1 MRVAW
6 ILYLNPTKKEPMDN
20 IRLVLFATFAF
31 LSLLLYNAWQE
42 DYAKQSPFYAPTP
55 EVGSESVPE
64 FSTGIPAPAAVTA
77 DMGTA
82 TPIVASEGITHL
94 SDLIKVKTD
103 LFEVEISTI
112 GGSVVSA
119 KLLDYPVSPENPDEK
134 VELLNRNAGGS
145 FFAQSGLI
153 SSDPGLAPNHE
164 AKFSVEQSE
173 YELADGQETLDVRL
187 VWQQADGI
195 EVIKHL
201 IFKRDSYLVDVVH
214 EVNNNSNQP
223 WTARDYAQLMRGES
237 SQTNAFIYTYT
248 GGVIYSSDNKYE
260 KIDFGDMADGDLSRD
275 ITGGWNA
282 MIEHYFLSAWVPPT
296 TQKEHYYTRDLGKN
310 RYIIGSYS
318 PGITLQPG
326 DTHQFTKQ
334 LFMGPKL
341 QDRLAAVAP
350 GLELTV
356 DYGWLTV
363 IAQPIFWL
371 LQKLHD
377 IVGNWGWA
385 IILLT
390 IIIKAAF
397 YKLSETSYKSMA
409 NMRRMT
415 PRMQALKDRYGD
427 DKSRLNTA
435 MMDLYKTEK
444 INPLGGCL
452 PMLVQIPV
460 FIALYWVL
468 LESVEMRQA
477 PFILWM
483 DNLSAK
489 DPYFILPL
497 IMGVSMFVQQKLNP
511 TPPDPMQAKLM
522 MMLPFVFTIFFAFFP
537 SGLVLYWVVNNL
549 ISIAQQYVITRKIDA
564 QAEAAKQR

>member
-1 MRVAW
+1 
-6 ILYLNPTKKEPMDN
+6 MDN
-20 IRLVLFATFAF
+20 IRLALFAAFAF
-31 LSLLLYNAWQE
+31 ISLLLYNAWQE
-42 DYAKQSPFYAPTP
+42 DYVQKAVVEAAAPVAADQPSAT
-55 EVGSESVPE
+55 GVPGV
-64 FSTGIPAPAAVTA
+64 SATIPAPAAPAATA
-77 DMGTA
+77 A
-82 TPIVASEGITHL
+82 AKTPVVSAVAHPQAG
-94 SDLIKVKTD
+94 LIKVKTD
-103 LFEVEISTI
+103 LLDIEISTV

-119 KLLDYPVSPENPDEK
+119 KLLDYPVSPKTPDVK
-134 VELLNRNAGGS
+134 FHLLNPTQDKL
-145 FFAQSGLI
+145 FIAQSGLI
-153 SSDPGLAPNHE
+153 GSDEASAPNHE
-164 AKFSVEQSE
+164 ALFQAEQSE
-173 YELADGQETLDVRL
+173 YRMAEGQEQLDVRL
-187 VWQQADGI
+187 VWQQPDGV

-201 IFKRDSYLVDVVH
+201 IFHRGSYLIDVVH
-214 EVNNNSNQP
+214 EVSNRSSSP
-223 WTARDYAQLMRGES
+223 WVARDYAQLMRGEPTDQS
-237 SQTNAFIYTYT
+237 TFIYTYT
-248 GGVIYSSDNKYE
+248 GGVIYSPDTKYE
-260 KIDFGDMADGDLSRD
+260 KIDFGDIADTNLSRD
-275 ITGGWNA
+275 VTGGWTA
-282 MIEHYFLSAWVPPT
+282 MIQHYFLASWIPP
-296 TQKEHYYTRDLGKN
+296 KEQQEHFYTNDLGKD
-310 RYIIGSYS
+310 RYVIGGYS
-318 PGITLQPG
+318 PAVTVQPG
-326 DTHQFTKQ
+326 DSHQFTKQ
-334 LFMGPKL
+334 LFIGPKL
-341 QDRLAAVAP
+341 QDILAEIAP

-363 IAQPIFWL
+363 VAQPIFWL

-390 IIIKAAF
+390 ILIKAAF

-409 NMRRMT
+409 NMRRMS
-415 PRMQALKDRYGD
+415 PRMLALKDRYGD
-427 DKSRLNTA
+427 DKQRLNQA
-435 MMDLYKTEK
+435 MMELYKTEK

-468 LESVEMRQA
+468 LESVELRQA

-549 ISIAQQYVITRKIDA
+549 ISIAQQYVITRKIEQ
-564 QAEAAKQR
+564 QAEATNR

>member
-1 MRVAW
+1 
-6 ILYLNPTKKEPMDN
+6 MDN
-20 IRLVLFATFAF
+20 IRLLLLATFAF

-42 DYAKQSPFYAPTP
+42 DYALQPPVASTTP
-55 EVGSESVPE
+55 AESRSAALPDVTTSALPN
-64 FSTGIPAPAAVTA
+64 APASDTLGVVPKV
-77 DMGTA
+77 A
-82 TPIVASEGITHL
+82 TTTSFDGEVV
-94 SDLIKVKTD
+94 KVKTD
-103 LFEVEISTI
+103 LFDIEISTV
-112 GGSVVSA
+112 GGSIISA
-119 KLLDYPVSPENPDEK
+119 KLLEYPVSPKTPDLK
-134 VELLNRNAGGS
+134 FHLLNRTTNDP
-145 FFAQSGLI
+145 FIAQSGLI
-153 SSDPGLAPNHE
+153 SSEESLAPNHE
-164 AKFSVEQSE
+164 AVFSVEQSE
-173 YELADGQETLDVRL
+173 YQLADGEETLDVKL
-187 VWQQADGI
+187 IWQKADGI
-195 EVIKHL
+195 KVVKHF
-201 IFKRDSYLVDVVH
+201 IFNRGSYLIDVVH
-214 EVNNNSNQP
+214 DVSNNSGAA
-223 WTARDYAQLMRGES
+223 WTARDYAQLMRGEPS
-237 SQTNAFIYTYT
+237 ETNSFIYTYT
-248 GGVIYSSDNKYE
+248 GGVVYSQETKYE
-260 KIDFGDMADGDLSRD
+260 KYDFGDMADVDLNRD
-275 ITGGWNA
+275 ETNGWIA
-282 MIEHYFLSAWVPPT
+282 MIQHYFLAAWVPPT
-296 TQKEHYYTRDLGKN
+296 GQKEHFYSKDLGEN

-318 PGITLQPG
+318 PAVTLQSG
-326 DTHQFTKQ
+326 DSYQFSKQ
-334 LFMGPKL
+334 LFAGPKL
-341 QDRLAAVAP
+341 QEQLVKVAP

-363 IAQPIFWL
+363 VSQPIFWL

-390 IIIKAAF
+390 ILIKAAF
-397 YKLSETSYKSMA
+397 FKLSEASYKSMA

-415 PRMQALKDRYGD
+415 PRMTALKDRYGD
-427 DKSRLNTA
+427 DKARLNKA

-511 TPPDPMQAKLM
+511 TPPDPLQAKM
-522 MMLPFVFTIFFAFFP
+522 MMALPFVFTIFFAFFP

-549 ISIAQQYVITRKIDA
+549 ISITQQYFITRRIEA
-564 QAEAAKQR
+564 QAAEAKK